1 MTSDG
6 GGLLLREAN
15 CCLGDLM
22 ARLGQCVS
30 DFRQQGSVEHTAT
43 DLIAQRVC
51 ALALGYEDLNDHG
64 TLRRD
69 SLLALLAG
77 RKDLTGQ
84 GRKRKR
90 DRAAPLASAATL
102 NRFELGRLETA
113 AQHRYHRMLVDRDGL
128 DNLLVDLFLESQA
141 EAPEEIWLD
150 LDATDDPTH
159 GQQEGRFYHGYYREH
174 CYLPL
179 YIFCEHH
186 ALCARLRTADR
197 DASDGSVEE
206 LERIVGRIR
215 ERWPSTRIRIRADAG
230 FCRDGIL
237 SWCEANEVGYVIG
250 LARNPVLTRRLR
262 HAMRRF
268 RQFRYRTHSSWSRK
282 RCVIGKAEHLR
293 QGANPRFVVTNL
305 ELSEIQ
311 SPQRLYEQVYCA
323 RGEMENRIKEQQLCL
338 FADRTSSATMR
349 ANQLRLYLSTFAYV
363 LMNTVREVGLAG
375 TAMAKRP
382 AQCSTIRL
390 KLFKIAAVIRIT
402 TRKVWLSLS
411 SVYPF
416 QHLYTTALRNL
427 RAPPLHASPLAC

>member
-1 MTSDG
+1 MKAGCAAQKLQFEAHGKRDVVADFDGGRMTSDG

-69 SLLALLAG
+69 
-77 RKDLTGQ
+77 
-84 GRKRKR
+84 
-90 DRAAPLASAATL
+90 RAAPLASAATL
-102 NRFELGRLETA
+102 KRFELGRPETA

-215 ERWPSTRIRIRADAG
+215 ERWPATRIRIRADAG

-237 SWCEANEVGYVIG
+237 SWCEANAVGYVLG

-262 HAMRRF
+262 HQSALRGDQPGTLRNPVAAAAVRAGLLRPRRDGEP
-268 RQFRYRTHSSWSRK
+268 H
-282 RCVIGKAEHLR
+282 
-293 QGANPRFVVTNL
+293 QGAAAVSVRRPH
-305 ELSEIQ
+305 
-311 SPQRLYEQVYCA
+311 
-323 RGEMENRIKEQQLCL
+323 QQ
-338 FADRTSSATMR
+338 
-349 ANQLRLYLSTFAYV
+349 RLYLSTFAYV

-375 TAMAKRP
+375 TAMAK

-411 SVYPF
+411 SVHPF
-416 QHLYTTALRNL
+416 QHLYATALRNL
-427 RAPPLHASPLAC
+427 RAPPHAPPLAC

>member
-1 MTSDG
+1 MKAGCAAQKLQFEAHGKRDVVADFDGGRMTSDG

-30 DFRQQGSVEHTAT
+30 DFRQQ
-43 DLIAQRVC
+43 
-51 ALALGYEDLNDHG
+51 
-64 TLRRD
+64 
-69 SLLALLAG
+69 
-77 RKDLTGQ
+77 
-84 GRKRKR
+84 
-90 DRAAPLASAATL
+90 
-102 NRFELGRLETA
+102 
-113 AQHRYHRMLVDRDGL
+113 
-128 DNLLVDLFLESQA
+128 
-141 EAPEEIWLD
+141 
-150 LDATDDPTH
+150 
-159 GQQEGRFYHGYYREH
+159 EGRFYHGYYRE
-174 CYLPL
+174 
-179 YIFCEHH
+179 
-186 ALCARLRTADR
+186 
-197 DASDGSVEE
+197 
-206 LERIVGRIR
+206 
-215 ERWPSTRIRIRADAG
+215 RWPATRIRIRADAG

-237 SWCEANEVGYVIG
+237 SWCEANAVGYVLG
-250 LARNPVLTRRLR
+250 LARRL
-262 HAMRRF
+262 

-282 RCVIGKAEHLR
+282 RRVIGKAEHLR

-375 TAMAKRP
+375 TAMAK

-411 SVYPF
+411 SVHPF
-416 QHLYTTALRNL
+416 QHLYATALRNL
-427 RAPPLHASPLAC
+427 RPPRMRRRWRAEPALSADRRLAAGVAPVRLRIPCIRAVSGPSCRTPVANSRQFASWLRLVRYAG

>member
-1 MTSDG
+1 MKAGCATQKLQFEVHGKRDVVADFDGGRMTSDG

-15 CCLGDLM
+15 RCLGDLM
-22 ARLGQCVS
+22 ARLGRCVS

-43 DLIAQRVC
+43 DLIAQRVF
-51 ALALGYEDLNDHG
+51 AIALGYEDLNDHD
-64 TLRRD
+64 TLLRD

-102 NRFELGRLETA
+102 NRFELGRPETA
-113 AQHRYHRMLVDRDGL
+113 DQHRYHRMLVDRDGL

-215 ERWPSTRIRIRADAG
+215 ERWPATRIRIRADAG

-262 HAMRRF
+262 QPCAVRGGAPLTPVPLSHAQLVESQAARD
-268 RQFRYRTHSSWSRK
+268 
-282 RCVIGKAEHLR
+282 R
-293 QGANPRFVVTNL
+293 QGRAPAAGRQSALRGDQPGTLRNPV
-305 ELSEIQ
+305 
-311 SPQRLYEQVYCA
+311 A
-323 RGEMENRIKEQQLCL
+323 
-338 FADRTSSATMR
+338 A
-349 ANQLRLYLSTFAYV
+349 
-363 LMNTVREVGLAG
+363 
-375 TAMAKRP
+375 
-382 AQCSTIRL
+382 
-390 KLFKIAAVIRIT
+390 AAVRAGLL
-402 TRKVWLSLS
+402 RPRRDGEPHQGAAAV
-411 SVYPF
+411 SVRRPH
-416 QHLYTTALRNL
+416 QQRDDAR
-427 RAPPLHASPLAC
+427 

>member
-1 MTSDG
+1 MKAGCAVQKLQFEAHGKRDVVADFDGGRMTSDG

-43 DLIAQRVC
+43 DLIAQRVF

-69 SLLALLAG
+69 
-77 RKDLTGQ
+77 
-84 GRKRKR
+84 
-90 DRAAPLASAATL
+90 
-102 NRFELGRLETA
+102 
-113 AQHRYHRMLVDRDGL
+113 
-128 DNLLVDLFLESQA
+128 NLLVDLFLESQS

-186 ALCARLRTADR
+186 VLCARLRTADR
-197 DASDGSVEE
+197 DASYGSVEE

-215 ERWPSTRIRIRADAG
+215 ERWPATRIRIRADAG

-237 SWCEANEVGYVIG
+237 SWCEANAVGYVLG

-262 HAMRRF
+262 HAMRRA
-268 RQFRYRTHSSWSRK
+268 RRCAVSASSAIART
-282 RCVIGKAEHLR
+282 
-293 QGANPRFVVTNL
+293 
-305 ELSEIQ
+305 
-311 SPQRLYEQVYCA
+311 A
-323 RGEMENRIKEQQLCL
+323 RG
-338 FADRTSSATMR
+338 
-349 ANQLRLYLSTFAYV
+349 
-363 LMNTVREVGLAG
+363 
-375 TAMAKRP
+375 
-382 AQCSTIRL
+382 
-390 KLFKIAAVIRIT
+390 AA
-402 TRKVWLSLS
+402 SG
-411 SVYPF
+411 
-416 QHLYTTALRNL
+416 A
-427 RAPPLHASPLAC
+427 